1 LYVLRVDDFPGLPR
15 RCRVDAWDPGVPG
28 VAEVFHARIVD
39 YAYPPHAHDTWT
51 VLIVDDGAIRY
62 HLDTRDCGAARPTVT
77 ILPPGVVH
85 DGRPAAATGA
95 FRKRNLYLDGDFLP
109 ASLVGAA
116 VDRTTIADPPLRDAI
131 AALHDA
137 LVARDDPLDAEGRLA
152 LVGARIARHLAAG
165 GNRGRPAEP
174 GVAVRLRLLLDEHTV
189 EPITLREA
197 GALLGRSPSHLVRSF
212 TRAYGVSPHAYV
224 IGRRIDAAR
233 RQLLAGA
240 PPAQVAAAVGFYD
253 QAHLTRHFRRHT
265 SVTPAR
271 FAATHAAHPTAAHP
285 TAAAQAADA
294 TTHAAHATAAHPTAA
309 AQAADA
315 TAHAAHATGA
325 GTHAAGAAA
334 AHASRVRPT
343 VRPAPPAAA
352 PG

>member
-1 LYVLRVDDFPGLPR
+1 LYVLDVDDDDGGLPL
-15 RCRVDAWDPGVPG
+15 RCRVDAWDPHVPG

-85 DGRPAAATGA
+85 DGRPAEAAGA

-109 ASLVGAA
+109 EGLVGAA
-116 VDRTTIADPPLRDAI
+116 VDHTTIADPPLRAAI
-131 AALHDA
+131 AGLHDT

-152 LVGARIARHLAAG
+152 LVGVRLAAHLAPG
-165 GNRGRPAEP
+165 RVPDGRGERGIAHQ
-174 GVAVRLRLLLDEHTV
+174 LRQLLDEHTV
-189 EPITLREA
+189 EPITLRDA
-197 GALLGRSPSHLVRSF
+197 GAVLGRSPPHLVRSF
-212 TRAYGVSPHAYV
+212 TRAFGVSPHAYV

-233 RQLLAGA
+233 RQLLAGT
-240 PPAQVAAAVGFYD
+240 PPAEVATAVGFYD

-271 FAATHAAHPTAAHP
+271 FAATRVLSVETVAMATVS
-285 TAAAQAADA
+285 TDKTRQAGVRPRGP
-294 TTHAAHATAAHPTAA
+294 ATAR
-309 AQAADA
+309 
-315 TAHAAHATGA
+315 G
-325 GTHAAGAAA
+325 
-334 AHASRVRPT
+334 
-343 VRPAPPAAA
+343 
-352 PG
+352 